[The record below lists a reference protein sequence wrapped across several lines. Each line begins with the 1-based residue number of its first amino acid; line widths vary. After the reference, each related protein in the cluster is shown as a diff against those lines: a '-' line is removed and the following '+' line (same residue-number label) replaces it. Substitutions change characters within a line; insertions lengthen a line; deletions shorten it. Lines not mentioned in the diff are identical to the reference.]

1 LKVEIWSD
9 FACPFCYIGKTYY
22 ERALAQFPH
31 REQIVTQYKSFELD
45 PNASAS
51 HKQPTIESLAE
62 KYGTTVEQAKEMTK
76 GVASRAEEAGLTFH
90 FDNMMTINSLD
101 AHRIVHYAG
110 TVGKAKELVEAL
122 FYAYFTDNKDLSDR
136 QVLISI
142 AESVQLQVADVLEDE
157 QKYKAQVR
165 ADEFEAQQ
173 LGVRG
178 VPFFVI
184 DRKYAI
190 SGAQPMPVFLETL
203 NKAWSERS
211 GGFVHVEA
219 DGDEDSCG
227 PDGCK
232 V

>member
-1 LKVEIWSD
+1 MKVEIWSD

-22 ERALAQFPH
+22 ERALEQFPH

-45 PNASAS
+45 PNESQ
-51 HKQPTIESLAE
+51 KRPTIESLAE
-62 KYGTTVEQAKEMTK
+62 KYGTSVQQAKEMTS
-76 GVASRAEEAGLTFH
+76 GVASRAKEAGLTFNFEH
-90 FDNMMTINSLD
+90 MMTINSLD
-101 AHRIVHYAG
+101 AHRIVHYAE
-110 TVGKAKELVEAL
+110 TVGKSKELVEAL
-122 FYAYFTDNKDLSDR
+122 FYAYFTENKDLSDR

-142 AESVQLQVADVLEDE
+142 AESVQLQVTEVLEDE

-178 VPFFVI
+178 VPFFVV

-190 SGAQPMPVFLETL
+190 SGAQPVSVFVDTL

-211 GGFVHVEA
+211 SGLQHVEA
-219 DGDEDSCG
+219 DGDDSCG

>member
-1 LKVEIWSD
+1 MKVEIWSD

-31 REQIVTQYKSFELD
+31 REQIVTEYKSFELD
-45 PNASAS
+45 PNASVS
-51 HKQPTIESLAE
+51 QKRSTIESLAE
-62 KYGTTVEQAKEMTK
+62 KYGMSVDQAKEMTQ
-76 GVASRAEEAGLTFH
+76 GVAGRAEEAGLTFH
-90 FDNMMTINSLD
+90 FENMLTINSFD
-101 AHRIVHYAG
+101 AHRIVHYAE
-110 TVGKAKELVEAL
+110 TLGKAKELVEAL
-122 FYAYFTDNKDLSDR
+122 FYAYFTENKDLSDR
-136 QVLISI
+136 QILIDI

-157 QKYKAQVR
+157 QKYKAQVK

-178 VPFFVI
+178 VPFFVV

-190 SGAQPMPVFLETL
+190 SGAQPVALFLETL

-211 GGFVHVEA
+211 GGFVHMDTAES
-219 DGDEDSCG
+219 DDSCG

>member
-1 LKVEIWSD
+1 MKVEIWSD

-22 ERALAQFPH
+22 ERALAQFPQ

-45 PNASAS
+45 PNASVS
-51 HKQPTIESLAE
+51 QKQPTIESLAE
-62 KYGTTVEQAKEMTK
+62 KYGTSVEQAKEMTQ
-76 GVASRAEEAGLTFH
+76 GVAGRAEEAGLIFH
-90 FDNMMTINSLD
+90 FDKMMTINSMD
-101 AHRIVHYAG
+101 AHRIVHYAQSI
-110 TVGKAKELVEAL
+110 GKAKELVEAL

-136 QVLISI
+136 QVLIDI
-142 AESVQLQVADVLEDE
+142 AESVQLQVKEVLEDE
-157 QKYKAQVR
+157 QKYKAQVK

-173 LGVRG
+173 LAVRG

-190 SGAQPMPVFLETL
+190 SGAQPVSVFLETL

-211 GGFVHVEA
+211 GGLTHVEA
-219 DGDEDSCG
+219 AGDDDNCG

-232 V
+232 L